1 MKSQE
6 YHRHCDVYA
15 FGISLLQMLTG
26 RSAVSWLDAGR
37 SVHITDFCDVDEEDA
52 MSIADLQAGW
62 PQEVAQTLLT
72 LGKQNTL
79 GARPLTLIDFAG
91 LECTRSGSLRIA
103 KNRPKMDTVIA
114 RIAAMVELPPLPLP
128 APQAKECMVIIVAP

>member
-26 RSAVSWLDAGR
+26 KSAVSWLDAGR

-52 MSIADLQAGW
+52 MSLADPQACW

-72 LGKQNTL
+72 LGKQIAL
-79 GARPLTLIDFAG
+79 DARALACPLLVLQDSSA
-91 LECTRSGSLRIA
+91 LQVARSALRKTAPRWIQSLHA
-103 KNRPKMDTVIA
+103 L
-114 RIAAMVELPPLPLP
+114 LPWWNFHLCRYLLL
-128 APQAKECMVIIVAP
+128 K

>member
-26 RSAVSWLDAGR
+26 KSAVSWLDAGR

-52 MSIADLQAGW
+52 MSIADPRAGW
-62 PQEVAQTLLT
+62 PQEIAQTVLA
-72 LGKQNTL
+72 LG
-79 GARPLTLIDFAG
+79 
-91 LECTRSGSLRIA
+91 
-103 KNRPKMDTVIA
+103 NR
-114 RIAAMVELPPLPLP
+114 
-128 APQAKECMVIIVAP
+128 